1 MEYLL
6 IEGGQPL
13 LGEVAV
19 QGAKNSALPIMAA
32 TILGTEE
39 STLLGMPDLQ
49 DIKVMLQV
57 LEAIG
62 VEGGRWGE
70 VLKLAPRKHLQPQV
84 PSQLMR
90 KLRVSN
96 LVMGP
101 LLARCG
107 YFRVPYPGG
116 CAIGSRPV
124 DLHLKGFAALGAEV
138 KEEQGYIEARSSGLK
153 GSVIYLDFPSVGAT
167 ENLMMA
173 AVLAEGVTLIHNA
186 AREPEIVDLQDF
198 LNKMGARIEGAGQDT
213 IRIEGVKE
221 LKGGSTGSYR
231 TA

>member
-62 VEGGRWGE
+62 VEGGR
-70 VLKLAPRKHLQPQV
+70 
-84 PSQLMR
+84 
-90 KLRVSN
+90 
-96 LVMGP
+96 
-101 LLARCG
+101 
-107 YFRVPYPGG
+107 
-116 CAIGSRPV
+116 
-124 DLHLKGFAALGAEV
+124 
-138 KEEQGYIEARSSGLK
+138 
-153 GSVIYLDFPSVGAT
+153 
-167 ENLMMA
+167 
-173 AVLAEGVTLIHNA
+173 
-186 AREPEIVDLQDF
+186 
-198 LNKMGARIEGAGQDT
+198 
-213 IRIEGVKE
+213 
-221 LKGGSTGSYR
+221 
-231 TA
+231 